1 MAMSN
6 PMAIFETAPALSVLV
21 ASFLPPIDLGTWRRT
36 ARAAAATSRS
46 VPRPALWVLG
56 GTAPP
61 SLASVEGWDEE
72 AERWE
77 VLTPLPARRYGHCCA
92 ILKSDLYLLG
102 GVGGPREAFR
112 WNGQRWIELPTMPV
126 PRVDAAAV
134 SWASY
139 LYVLG
144 GAGNANASN
153 RPLAH
158 CSRWA
163 PQAAS
168 WESIPAMSCGRAA
181 LAAAAPLGRGVVAT
195 GGGPGE
201 RRCERFDET
210 AWCWRPAPAMALGR
224 QGHAAVAVE
233 GHLVVLGGRAHG
245 RPSAAVEI
253 WLSNAKA
260 WVPLAPLQLRRCN
273 PAAAVLS
280 GHIYVCGGNDG
291 ARSLSAVERLDLTE
305 LDAPL
310 SRPVATCRW
319 AWLPSLQV
327 ARSAAQAVG
336 PSHGTMD
343 GLEIQ
348 LGFATEPSTFAAQ
361 NVRKTPNRVRRSTA
375 QTAEPPRR
383 GDGNRAGLVSGLGPS
398 GAVEW
403 CGWTSS
409 RGWMPGLPQ
418 SGGEHYHPELAVED
432 DAEAEEDEDEKGD
445 EEEAC
450 LVVFLSIHFAL
461 VGHDLQ
467 LVCRRLWQW
476 LTTAAELSAEET
488 LKKQRTLEGLQEIR
502 RTSYVV
508 SCRTFVHITA
518 GNCLAHATMLFW
530 SKDPHL
536 IPQVGIM
543 GLVYLHHLTIA
554 SGTWQP
560 SIKHIRWF
568 SSTIYLWFLV
578 YILCTPSTLS
588 LNDSLTTMKFIICSR
603 YVMTV
608 VFMDTK
614 VSGVFQSLA
623 SLAVIYVE
631 GSVDG
636 RSVVQA
642 LQDECQILLSI
653 ITISMSLEYFI
664 QKRIEA
670 LLETADAE
678 SMLSSFRRMLRGL
691 CDGALLL
698 DSGLRVQGSPACL
711 KHLLMTTTNLNGKD
725 FRSFIPEDEQ
735 QAFQHFLDAS
745 AENHQSS
752 PPDVAPPCLRVSLR
766 GAMNCRTA
774 CDIFHVPMPL
784 VGDTSHLL
792 ALREDIENTG
802 RGPPDAPETEG
813 PAPLLH
819 GSSLKTPKEFDS
831 DERSKSSSSSV
842 SSHRKSFAGVLPLED
857 LVIMVAPNTW
867 SVEQFHASLRCE
879 VPNGPRLRSFLRHWD
894 EVEKTLSC
902 FATSDLT
909 SMDTKLSLRLCG
921 HHFTTSAN
929 ISRFEVPSG
938 KTKFR
943 LHMTRFRSRSQAGRL
958 QEIHE

>member
-1 MAMSN
+1 
-6 PMAIFETAPALSVLV
+6 MAIFETAPALSVLV

-77 VLTPLPARRYGHCCA
+77 
-92 ILKSDLYLLG
+92 
-102 GVGGPREAFR
+102 
-112 WNGQRWIELPTMPV
+112 
-126 PRVDAAAV
+126 AV

-327 ARSAAQAVG
+327 ARSAAQAVTQHSPNG
-336 PSHGTMD
+336 RAAAARGRKPRWTRLRTRPVGGCGVVRMD
-343 GLEIQ
+343 LESW
-348 LGFATEPSTFAAQ
+348 LDA
-361 NVRKTPNRVRRSTA
+361 R
-375 QTAEPPRR
+375 
-383 GDGNRAGLVSGLGPS
+383 
-398 GAVEW
+398 
-403 CGWTSS
+403 
-409 RGWMPGLPQ
+409 
-418 SGGEHYHPELAVED
+418 LAS
-432 DAEAEEDEDEKGD
+432 
-445 EEEAC
+445 AC

-467 LVCRRLWQW
+467 LVCRRLWQ
-476 LTTAAELSAEET
+476 
-488 LKKQRTLEGLQEIR
+488 TLEGLQEIR

-792 ALREDIENTG
+792 ALRDLASFQKYWTPAPVREDIENTG

-879 VPNGPRLRSFLRHWD
+879 APEPVEPWSGVVGRSARAWLRRGL
-894 EVEKTLSC
+894 
-902 FATSDLT
+902 
-909 SMDTKLSLRLCG
+909 M
-921 HHFTTSAN
+921 N
-929 ISRFEVPSG
+929 
-938 KTKFR
+938 
-943 LHMTRFRSRSQAGRL
+943 Q
-958 QEIHE
+958 